1 MPPLLRGK
9 VISMKKKSKVVYKED
24 DGRTIYSM
32 SALNGRTPEEQE
44 AYEKKLKNRTDVTGK
59 ERWAMIKAAFTVYG
73 PLLLMMVGSF
83 TIAAFLMYLFL
94 K

>member
-9 VISMKKKSKVVYKED
+9 VIYMKKKSKVVYKED
-24 DGRTIYSM
+24 DGQTIYSM
-32 SALNGRTPEEQE
+32 SALYGRTPEEQE
-44 AYEKKLKNRTDVTGK
+44 AYEKKQKNRIDVTRR

>member
-1 MPPLLRGK
+1 
-9 VISMKKKSKVVYKED
+9 MKKKSKVVYKED
-24 DGRTIYSM
+24 DGQTIYSM
-32 SALNGRTPEEQE
+32 SALYGRTPEEQE
-44 AYEKKLKNRTDVTGK
+44 AYEKKLKNRIDVTRR